1 MGCDRAQPPTQS
13 FRQALQTLIELWGK
27 IYKGTNFI
35 IIDSMRGHLRQYPVS
50 NSVVKNM
57 YAITFYKILS

>member
-1 MGCDRAQPPTQS
+1 MGCDQAQPPTQS

-35 IIDSMRGHLRQYPVS
+35 INIQTNFQTTGEWLPSSEYWQKV
-50 NSVVKNM
+50 
-57 YAITFYKILS
+57 